1 MNKLCFIL
9 LFILSSCSES
19 EKHVEEIKVV
29 NNNIDSLMVLADAAI
44 INLKEK
50 KKQSQLVQNK
60 LNQKVLDIIYVR
72 NHFKDSIDELRNLRL
87 IDRDSVIYNYNIEL
101 ITIVDT
107 VRVSISDS
115 ICSVCIDKIEKR
127 KRKSIFNIFKK
138 NKKDEYTE

>member
-1 MNKLCFIL
+1 
-9 LFILSSCSES
+9 
-19 EKHVEEIKVV
+19 VEEIKVV